1 MENLLCDFCSAK
13 APGWCYPAASF
24 IAMTIGPLVSASEGG
39 WAACDE
45 CRRLIAAD
53 DREGL
58 AQRSLATLIEAHPE
72 MASVQGELLGSLR
85 DLHAQF
91 FAHQSGDVIDVG
103 IAEGA
108 AAAAAAAAAEMTR
121 SAQDANSG
129 DA

>member
-13 APGWCYPAASF
+13 APAWCYPAASF
-24 IAMTIGPLVSASEGG
+24 VAMTIGPLVSASEGG

-45 CRRLIAAD
+45 CHRMIAAD

-58 AQRSLATLIEAHPE
+58 AQRSLSTLIEAHPE
-72 MASVQGELLGSLR
+72 MASVREELIGSLR

-91 FAHQSGDVIDVG
+91 FAHRCGDAIHV
-103 IAEGA
+103 ATPEA
-108 AAAAAAAAAEMTR
+108 AAAAAAAVTR
-121 SAQDANSG
+121 SAINANSG